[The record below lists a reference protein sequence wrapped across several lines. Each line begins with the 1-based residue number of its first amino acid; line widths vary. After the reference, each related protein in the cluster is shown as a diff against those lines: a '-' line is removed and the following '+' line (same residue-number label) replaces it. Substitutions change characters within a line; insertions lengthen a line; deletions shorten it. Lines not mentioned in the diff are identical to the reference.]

1 MSASRATCAIV
12 PSRRRAG
19 VDQTRAGDRRRRA
32 ARRDQAA
39 DRPLRERHAKPL
51 LPPRED
57 VEDAKLEASGTRG
70 VCPYKG
76 RASYWSARAGNRL
89 LEDVAVAYHGSGD
102 AAKVAGHVCFV
113 GPGIEVWVDGE
124 PVH

>member
-1 MSASRATCAIV
+1 VRSYHRVDARASTRHVRVTADGELLAETKRPIV
-12 PSRRRAG
+12 LSESGTPNRFF
-19 VDQTRAGDRRRRA
+19 
-32 ARRDQAA
+32 
-39 DRPLRERHAKPL
+39 L
-51 LPPRED
+51 PRED